1 MELSNFGDHAQAS
14 VQTNANGN
22 SAVGIE
28 GSYHVVCRDAQGNV
42 KWEEGFPNL
51 VVASGKQ
58 LMLDTLLSGTAYT
71 TVGPFIGLI
80 NGDTAPVFSASD
92 TLASHAG
99 WTEFTQYNFGASQ
112 VRGTIT
118 FTPATSTGTSPS
130 NVTTK
135 ASNPT
140 PGLVFSI
147 IGSGGNIAGCFIA
160 TGTGATNVINA
171 TTGVLYSAGAF
182 GTTKNVTPG
191 DTVTI
196 VYQTT
201 ATS

>member
-14 VQTNANGN
+14 LKTNASGN

-28 GSYHVVCRDAQGNV
+28 GSYHAVCRDAQGNV

-58 LMLDTLLSGTAYT
+58 LMLDTFLSGTAYT

-80 NGDTAPVFSASD
+80 NGASPQTFSASD
-92 TLASHAG
+92 TIASHPG
-99 WTEFTQYNFGASQ
+99 WTEFTNYNFGGSNL
-112 VRGTIT
+112 RGTVP
-118 FTPATSTGTSPS
+118 FNAATSTGVSPT

-140 PGLVFSI
+140 PGLVFTI
-147 IGSGGNIAGCFIA
+147 TGSGGTVAGCFIV
-160 TGTGATNVINA
+160 TGAGASSTPNS
-171 TTGVLYSAGAF
+171 TGGVLYSAGAF
-182 GTTKNVTPG
+182 GTAK
-191 DTVTI
+191 TVTI
-196 VYQTT
+196 DDTITVSYWTS

>member
-71 TVGPFIGLI
+71 TVGPYIGLI
-80 NGDTAPVFSASD
+80 SGATAPVFSASD
-92 TLASHAG
+92 TLASHSG
-99 WTEFTQYNFGASQ
+99 WNEFTAYQFGGTS
-112 VRGTIT
+112 VRGTIP
-118 FTPATSTGTSPS
+118 FTAATSAGVSPT

-140 PGLVFSI
+140 PGLVFAI
-147 IGSGGNIAGCFIA
+147 TGTGNVAGCFIV
-160 TGTGATNVINA
+160 TGTGATNVFNA

-182 GTTKNVTPG
+182 GTIKSVTAN
-191 DTVTI
+191 DTVT
-196 VYQTT
+196 VSYSTT

>member
-58 LMLDTLLSGTAYT
+58 LMLDTLLSGAAYT
-71 TVGPFIGLI
+71 TEGPYIGLI
-80 NGDTAPVFSASD
+80 SGDTAPVFSASD

-99 WTEFTQYNFGASQ
+99 WTEFVNYNFGGPS

-118 FTPATSTGTSPS
+118 FTAATSTGTSPS

-140 PGLVFSI
+140 PGLVFTI
-147 IGSGGNIAGCFIA
+147 TGDGGNVAGCFIV
-160 TGTGATNVINA
+160 TGTGATNVFNA

-182 GTTKNVTPG
+182 GTTKQTTIN
-191 DTVTI
+191 DTVT
-196 VYQTT
+196 VTYSTT